1 MPRGNPN
8 IAKAGKKTQFGAVG
22 GYSAVEA
29 KKKSDESKARN
40 KEDLKNMTELAR
52 ENTSNPE
59 LIDFFERLKTR
70 ARHSDS
76 SYELLLKLLGMLLK
90 TQIEV
95 SAPLDDSIREMSEY
109 FGQSKDSG
117 TAKK

>member
-8 IAKAGKKTQFGAVG
+8 IANVGKKTQFGTPG
-22 GYSAVEA
+22 GYPAAKA
-29 KKKSDESKARN
+29 KKKSDESKARK
-40 KEDLKNMTELAR
+40 KEELKAMAELAR
-52 ENTSNPE
+52 ENTSNAE
-59 LIDFFERLKTR
+59 LLELWERAKSR
-70 ARHSDS
+70 AKHSDS
-76 SYELLLKLLGMLLK
+76 SYELILKLLGMLPK

-95 SAPLDDSIREMSEY
+95 SSPLDDSIREMSEY